1 MAGSMAWNGAWGWN
15 GAHAGAT
22 GRGTARGSAHGAA
35 RALRPH
41 APGVLQGPWVPGG
54 SWGGRPAGHPVRRG
68 RPARAAVR
76 VHRPRA
82 GLGLGWRRL
91 AALAGDVLM
100 VLTWAAMIPGM
111 MWLGAAAGF

>member
-1 MAGSMAWNGAWGWN
+1 MAGSMAWNGTWAW
-15 GAHAGAT
+15 AGAGVS
-22 GRGTARGSAHGAA
+22 GRGAA
-35 RALRPH
+35 RRGSVRANAR
-41 APGVLQGPWVPGG
+41 GVLQGPWVAGG
-54 SWGGRPAGHPVRRG
+54 SWGGRPAGRAGRWGGSAPVRQ
-68 RPARAAVR
+68 AAR

-82 GLGLGWRRL
+82 GLRIGWRRM